1 MRNQNRVF
9 WLVPVFAV
17 VMSLGAFTGTAA
29 GQDWDLSWSGRV
41 DDTVQIR
48 IRGRSAT
55 VRTIAGRRT
64 TGISSSFR
72 TALPRNRNVRVDVR
86 KRDGRGEVRVIQQ
99 PTNRNNHTAIVE
111 IRDRNGG
118 ADNYRIEVSWG
129 GGFDDDDD
137 YRPGNPNFTG
147 NAEMTW
153 QGRVDDRV
161 QVRVRNRIAT
171 TRTISGRAFY
181 DARYNFRRALPTS
194 AVYVDVDKR
203 DGRGSVRVIE
213 QPTRFNGYSALIEIR
228 DNGGGS
234 DFYSFEL
241 NWRGGNTGPV
251 YPENGQGSMTWR
263 GSVDDTVRVRIRGR
277 SATTRTIRGQATV
290 GVNFSFNQALP
301 RRSVYVR
308 VDKRNGR
315 GSVRV
320 IQQPTSSNGYT
331 AVVEIRDSR
340 GGRDGYVFDLYW

>member
-1 MRNQNRVF
+1 MRKYNRNLWLLPVAAFVFGLGVFTSEATAQN
-9 WLVPVFAV
+9 
-17 VMSLGAFTGTAA
+17 
-29 GQDWDLSWSGRV
+29 WDMAWSGRV
-41 DDTVQIR
+41 DDTVQVR
-48 IRGRSAT
+48 VRGRSAT

-72 TALPRNRNVRVDVR
+72 AALPRNNNVRVSVR
-86 KRDGRGEVRVIQQ
+86 KRDGRGDVRVIQQ
-99 PTNRNNHTAIVE
+99 PANFNNYTAIIE
-111 IRDRNGG
+111 IRDRDGG
-118 ADNYRIEVSWG
+118 ADNYRFELNWG
-129 GGFDDDDD
+129 GGFDDDDF
-137 YRPGNPNFTG
+137 RPGNPNFSG

-171 TRTISGRAFY
+171 TRTIDGRAFY
-181 DARYNFRRALPTS
+181 DARYNFRRALPS
-194 AVYVDVDKR
+194 SSVFVSVDKR

-228 DNGGGS
+228 DSAGGS

-241 NWRGGNTGPV
+241 NWRGGNNGPV
-251 YPENGQGSMTWR
+251 FPDNGRGSMTWR
-263 GSVDDTVRVRIRGR
+263 GSVDDTVRVSIRGR
-277 SATTRTIRGQATV
+277 SAVTRTLRGQATV
-290 GVNFSFNQALP
+290 GVNFNFNEALP

-320 IQQPTSSNGYT
+320 IQQPTSRNNYT
-331 AVVEIRDSR
+331 AIVEIRDSS
-340 GGRDGYVFDLYW
+340 GGRDGYVFDLNW